1 MRSEVKRLAIETNL
15 IVTFRNGNQEVILFI
30 YFCDA
35 GDQDQGPLACLAS
48 NLPLTYSP
56 VTENSVAFVTML
68 KTQRMGKE

>member
-35 GDQDQGPLACLAS
+35 GDQDQGP
-48 NLPLTYSP
+48 
-56 VTENSVAFVTML
+56 FVTML